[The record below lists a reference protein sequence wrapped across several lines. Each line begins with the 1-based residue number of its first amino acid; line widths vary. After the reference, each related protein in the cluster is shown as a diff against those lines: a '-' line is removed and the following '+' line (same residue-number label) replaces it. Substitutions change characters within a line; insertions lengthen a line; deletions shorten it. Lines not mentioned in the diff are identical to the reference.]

1 MLIYLAGPIRPKG
14 DQTLEGNVAIAKSV
28 ALELWKSGYTVICPH
43 ANSDLPVSLADK
55 EVEASR
61 WLGGDLEIV
70 ARCDAVVVLPNWE
83 QSEGTK
89 GEIAFAKERNIPIT
103 YYPELPAIPIT
114 EMKRPQQVKGYMD
127 VIMQGYRVHLAKNA
141 DYSPANILGAGEI
154 GLATRVW
161 DKIARLLNLI
171 GFSIEISESTYD
183 KPKVAKNESL
193 EDNLL
198 DLSVYA
204 VIWQLFRK
212 GVWGK

>member
-1 MLIYLAGPIRPKG
+1 MIIYLAGPIRPKG
-14 DQTLEGNVAIAKSV
+14 NQTLEGNVAIAKSI
-28 ALELWKSGYTVICPH
+28 ALELWKVGYTVISPH
-43 ANSDLPVSLADK
+43 ANSDLPVALADK
-55 EVEASR
+55 EVEAWR
-61 WLGGDLEIV
+61 WLGGDLAII

-89 GEIAFAKERNIPIT
+89 GEIAFARERGIPTT
-103 YYPELPAIPIT
+103 YYPELPDIPHT
-114 EMKRPQQVKGYMD
+114 ELRRPQQVKGYMD

-141 DYSPANILGAGEI
+141 DYSPANILGTGEI

-171 GFSIEISESTYD
+171 GFSLEISESIYD

>member
-1 MLIYLAGPIRPKG
+1 MIVYLAGPIRPKG

-43 ANSDLPVSLADK
+43 ANSDLPVALAEK
-55 EVEASR
+55 EVESSR
-61 WLGGDLEIV
+61 WLTGDLEIV

-89 GEIAFAKERNIPIT
+89 GEIAFAKERNIMIA
-103 YYPELPAIPIT
+103 YYPDLPTIPLT
-114 EMKRPQQVKGYMD
+114 EIQRPKQVQAYID
-127 VIMQGYRVHLAKNA
+127 IIMQGYRVHLAKNA
-141 DYSPANILGAGEI
+141 DYSPANILGTGEI

-171 GFSIEISESTYD
+171 GFSVEISESTYD
-183 KPKVAKNESL
+183 KPKAAKNESL

-204 VIWQLFRK
+204 VIWQLYRK

>member
-1 MLIYLAGPIRPKG
+1 MIIYLAGPIRPKG
-14 DQTLEGNVAIAKSV
+14 DQTLEGNVTIAKGV
-28 ALELWKSGYTVICPH
+28 ALELWKAGYTVICPH
-43 ANSDLPVSLADK
+43 ANSDLPVTLADK
-55 EVEASR
+55 EVEAWR
-61 WLGGDLEIV
+61 WLGGDLEII

-89 GEIAFAKERNIPIT
+89 GEIAFAQERSIPIT
-103 YYPELPAIPIT
+103 YYPELPQFPHT
-114 EMKRPQQVKGYMD
+114 ELRRPQQVKGYMD
-127 VIMQGYRVHLAKNA
+127 VIMQGYRVHLARNA
-141 DYSPANILGAGEI
+141 DYSPANILGAGEL

>member
-1 MLIYLAGPIRPKG
+1 MIIYLAGPIRPKG
-14 DQTLEGNVAIAKSV
+14 DQTIEGNLAVAKAA
-28 ALELWKSGYTVICPH
+28 ALELWGKGYAVICPH
-43 ANSDLPVSLADK
+43 ANTDLPYA
-55 EVEASR
+55 EAEKLGSPEI
-61 WLGGDLEIV
+61 WLNGDLEII
-70 ARCDAVVVLPNWE
+70 ARCDAVIVMPNWE

-89 GEIAFAKERNIPIT
+89 GEIVFAKERNIPIT
-103 YYPELPAIPIT
+103 YYPELPTIPIT
-114 EMKRPQQVKGYMD
+114 ELKRPQQVRGYMD

>member
-14 DQTLEGNVAIAKSV
+14 NQTLEGNIATAKSI
-28 ALELWKSGYTVICPH
+28 ALELWQAGYTVISPH
-43 ANSDLPVSLADK
+43 ANSDLPIALADK

-61 WLGGDLEIV
+61 WLEGDLEII
-70 ARCDAVVVLPNWE
+70 ARCDAVVVLPDWE

-89 GEIAFAKERNIPIT
+89 GEIAFAEKRGIPIT
-103 YYPELPAIPIT
+103 HYPDLPQIPPTEL
-114 EMKRPQQVKGYMD
+114 KRPQQVKGYMD
-127 VIMQGYRVHLAKNA
+127 IIMQGYRVHLAKNA
-141 DYSPANILGAGEI
+141 DYSPANILGTGEI

-171 GFSIEISESTYD
+171 GFSVEISESTYD
-183 KPKVAKNESL
+183 KPRMAKNESV